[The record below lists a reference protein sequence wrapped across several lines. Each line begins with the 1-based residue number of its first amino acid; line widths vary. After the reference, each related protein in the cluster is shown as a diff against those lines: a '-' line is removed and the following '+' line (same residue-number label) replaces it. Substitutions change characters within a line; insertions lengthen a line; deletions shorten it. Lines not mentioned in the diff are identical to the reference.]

1 MNVSD
6 KLAEWLADNDITQA
20 FGIVGAGNVAIFD
33 AIHRLGKTAI
43 CCTHHEQAAVMA
55 ACYYYRICGKLSVAL
70 VTTGAGS
77 TNAITGVAAAFMD
90 SIPVIVISGNEPSK
104 YFEMPHPRV
113 VGVQGYTS
121 SEVAKKVT
129 KFSGRMPEASFV
141 IDGLRWAKKVALRP
155 RMGPCWVDIPR
166 DIQVQP
172 C

>member
-55 ACYYYRICGKLSVAL
+55 ACYYYRTCGKLSVAL

-104 YFEMPHPRV
+104 YFDMPHPRV
-113 VGVQGYTS
+113 VGVQGYDSANLVVGITKS
-121 SEVAKKVT
+121 CFKK
-129 KFSGRMPEASFV
+129 A
-141 IDGLRWAKKVALRP
+141 DGGIKGFDWAKDIALDGRK
-155 RMGPCWVDIPR
+155 GPVWIDIPR